1 MGQAEARDLGLD
13 GGVLYDP
20 VANYDRVH
28 KKIWDWGGDGEPVPV
43 ATRTVQSPTQYAA
56 VRRELDPLLDSPVDR
71 NPALTTGK
79 DAPSRQ

>member
-20 VANYDRVH
+20 VANYNRVRH
-28 KKIWDWGGDGEPVPV
+28 KIWDFGGDGEPVPV
-43 ATRTVQSPTQYAA
+43 ATRTAQTPAQNATVQAQY
-56 VRRELDPLLDSPVDR
+56 DPLLDTPVDR